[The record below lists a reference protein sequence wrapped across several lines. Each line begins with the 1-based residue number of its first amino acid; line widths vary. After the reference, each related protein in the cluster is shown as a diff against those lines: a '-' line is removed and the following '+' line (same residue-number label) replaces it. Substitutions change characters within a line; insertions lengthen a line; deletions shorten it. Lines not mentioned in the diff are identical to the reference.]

1 MPLIFD
7 TYETGDRLSLWHLT
21 ETVEQ
26 LESNASLS
34 PNELLIYKQISNTKR
49 KKEWLTVR
57 LLLKEILGFWPDIS
71 YLETGRPILNNHPL
85 NLSISH
91 SQEMVG
97 VLLSTSEHTGIDI
110 EKKTRPIENVLPR
123 FLSTCERSYLNNCT
137 VPNAKIISWC
147 AKEAIF
153 KAVDETD
160 IDFSTRILIEEIS
173 LNGTIKGKFLSN
185 NGDISF
191 NLKHIE
197 VKDHVVV
204 WTSKTTKS

>member
-26 LESNASLS
+26 LEGSALLFSD
-34 PNELLIYKQISNTKR
+34 ELLAYKQISNTKR
-49 KKEWLTVR
+49 KKEWLAVR
-57 LLLKEILGFWPDIS
+57 ILLNKVLGFWPQIS
-71 YLETGRPILNNHPL
+71 YLETGKPILNNHPL

-110 EKKTRPIENVLPR
+110 EKKTRPVDNILPR
-123 FLSTCERSYLNNCT
+123 FLSPDERSYLNSCT

-147 AKEAIF
+147 TKEAIF

-160 IDFSTRILIEEIS
+160 IDFSTRIIIEEINT
-173 LNGTIKGKFLSN
+173 NGNIRGKFFST
-185 NGDISF
+185 NGDLPF

-197 VKDHVVV
+197 VEDHVVV
-204 WTSKTTKS
+204 WTI

>member
-34 PNELLIYKQISNTKR
+34 PNELLTYKQISNTKR

-85 NLSISH
+85 NL
-91 SQEMVG
+91 
-97 VLLSTSEHTGIDI
+97 
-110 EKKTRPIENVLPR
+110 
-123 FLSTCERSYLNNCT
+123 
-137 VPNAKIISWC
+137 
-147 AKEAIF
+147 
-153 KAVDETD
+153 
-160 IDFSTRILIEEIS
+160 
-173 LNGTIKGKFLSN
+173 
-185 NGDISF
+185 
-191 NLKHIE
+191 
-197 VKDHVVV
+197 
-204 WTSKTTKS
+204 